1 MDRSDDDWVAV
12 LWNVGKARRV
22 WNRLGK
28 LIRWEGE
35 DPRVSAMFYRAVFQT
50 VILLGV
56 ETWVLSEAM
65 SRKLEGV
72 HVGFLRQITGKR
84 EVRGKDGTWRKVAA
98 EKVLD
103 KAGT

>member
-1 MDRSDDDWVAV
+1 MGKM
-12 LWNVGKARRV
+12 LWR
-22 WNRLGK
+22 
-28 LIRWEGE
+28 EGE
-35 DPRVSAMFYRAVFQT
+35 EPRVSTIFYWAVVQA
-50 VILLGV
+50 VLLFGV

>member
-1 MDRSDDDWVAV
+1 MGKM
-12 LWNVGKARRV
+12 LWR
-22 WNRLGK
+22 
-28 LIRWEGE
+28 EGE
-35 DPRVSAMFYRAVFQT
+35 EPRVSTIFYWAVVQA
-50 VILLGV
+50 VLLFGV

-72 HVGFLRQITGKR
+72 HVGFLRQITGKGA
-84 EVRGKDGTWRKVAA
+84 VRGKDGTWRQVAA